1 MASLKKWSI
10 GLIFIAIAIAVFAV
24 IWSDKEERMSCIF
37 CDIINKKADTELLY
51 EDEVDNHSLELNRTF

>member
-1 MASLKKWSI
+1 
-10 GLIFIAIAIAVFAV
+10 
-24 IWSDKEERMSCIF
+24 MSCIF